1 MNMKYMEMLKGA
13 RNIVGTCA
21 NVKQGEN
28 VLIVTDT
35 NKVSLAEVLAI
46 AAQERKAEVTIAIM
60 SVRKLGQ
67 EPPHLLLQQ

>member
-21 NVKQGEN
+21 NVRQGEN

-35 NKVSLAEVLAI
+35 KRILPGES
-46 AAQERKAEVTIAIM
+46 
-60 SVRKLGQ
+60 
-67 EPPHLLLQQ
+67 LLLTEALLFWGW